1 MIARKAILVAI
12 TAQIALTAEAQNT
25 PKGFVVPKCTISP
38 DGRFGVTVPVLD
50 QHADSENPKNSVIDL
65 KTGKTIAVIKT
76 KWAAWNVMGHGGVLP
91 SRWSPDGSLLLWEV
105 EGKWFR
111 DAVVLLKFNKSAL
124 EWQCDI
130 TALAHREILERTK
143 HDAPDKYAKAKK
155 ANAGSG
161 SAYPEGFTIEVV
173 ALDPIAF
180 PVNVR
185 AALTSDPKQIEG
197 FPQLGSELSGTVD
210 KYGKFVVA
218 DFHLKAG
225 AYENLEETAPA
236 QEECPRDYD
245 AEERA
250 RIGK

>member
-1 MIARKAILVAI
+1 
-12 TAQIALTAEAQNT
+12 
-25 PKGFVVPKCTISP
+25 
-38 DGRFGVTVPVLD
+38 
-50 QHADSENPKNSVIDL
+50 
-65 KTGKTIAVIKT
+65 
-76 KWAAWNVMGHGGVLP
+76 MGHGGVLP

-111 DAVVLLKFNKSAL
+111 DAVALLKFNNGAL

-143 HDAPDKYAKAKK
+143 HGAPDKYAKAKE

-180 PVNVR
+180 PVKVR

-197 FPQLGSELSGTVD
+197 FPQLGSELSETVD
-210 KYGKFVVA
+210 EDGKFVVT
-218 DFHLKAG
+218 DFHLKEG
-225 AYENLEETAPA
+225 A
-236 QEECPRDYD
+236 
-245 AEERA
+245 
-250 RIGK
+250 